1 MVCLLAMK
9 VAVLCAV
16 FSVLVI
22 TSSQPTYDLDQQEL
36 CEGDCQQQDL
46 KALQRQLRTLH
57 QQFTAQNNEISQLK
71 EQVNRVLQ
79 IYTGYSGNTVNG
91 TELSVG
97 YPTSPS
103 GYYYT
108 VTIGIF
114 SHT

>member
-57 QQFTAQNNEISQLK
+57 QQFNNEISQLK
-71 EQVNRVLQ
+71 EQVNKVLQ
-79 IYTGYSGNTVNG
+79 IYTGYSGNTFNG
-91 TELSVG
+91 TDLPVG

-108 VTIGIF
+108 VNENIF
-114 SHT
+114 TYMIK